1 MHRMRTGAALLVG
14 SALMLAA
21 CGGGSSTGSS
31 AASSST
37 TTSASTSV
45 GTSTTP
51 PPSSSAPTE
60 QKVTLTW
67 WHNATAD
74 PLKGYFQQV
83 ADAYT
88 KLHPNVTFKIEPIQ
102 NETIQTKIT
111 VALQSN
117 DPPDIFQQW
126 GGGDLATQVKS
137 GKVQDISA
145 ASADTIKAIGG
156 SGAGWTVDGKQYGL
170 PYSVGIVGFWYRPD
184 LFKQAGITG
193 TPATMDDLYSDIT
206 KLKAAKITPI
216 AVGGKDKWPDAF
228 YWGYFAVRECSQA
241 TIQKATQTIDFSDP
255 CFIKAGNDVKTL
267 IAAKPFQP
275 GFLGTSAQQG
285 AGSSAGLVANG
296 QAAMELQGHW
306 NSGVIGGLTPNKKP
320 LSSDKLAWFGFPT
333 VAGGQGAPDAAF
345 GGGDGFSCS
354 VKAPP
359 ACADFLNFLDNA
371 ENQKAFA
378 ATGTGLPVTPDA
390 ESAVTDATLKGVLDF
405 RDKSSFVE
413 LYFDKALPTA
423 IGTALNNEV
432 SNMFAGGSSPQ
443 KIVDAVAKAK
453 GQQ

>member
-1 MHRMRTGAALLVG
+1 MHRMRTSAALLVG
-14 SALMLAA
+14 STLLLAA
-21 CGGGSSTGSS
+21 CGGGSSNG
-31 AASSST
+31 ST
-37 TTSASTSV
+37 TTSSGAGTSV
-45 GTSTTP
+45 GTSSSTTP
-51 PPSSSAPTE
+51 ASSSGGP
-60 QKVTLTW
+60 KVTLTW
-67 WHNATAD
+67 WHNATQD

-88 KLHPNVTFKIEPIQ
+88 KLHPNVTFKIQPIQ

-117 DPPDIFQQW
+117 NPPDIFQQW

-137 GKVQDISA
+137 GKVQDIT
-145 ASADTIKAIGG
+145 ASTADTIKAIGG
-156 SGAGWTVDGKQYGL
+156 SAAGWTVNGKQYGL

-193 TPATMDDLYSDIT
+193 TPTSMDDLYADIT

-216 AVGGKDKWPDAF
+216 VVGGKDKWPDAF

-255 CFIKAGNDVKTL
+255 CFIKAGEDVQKL
-267 IAAKPFQP
+267 LGAKPFQA
-275 GFLGTSAQQG
+275 GFLGTPAQQG
-285 AGSSAGLVANG
+285 AGSSAGQVANG
-296 QAAMELQGHW
+296 KAAMELQGHW
-306 NSGVIGGLTPNKKP
+306 NSGVIGGLTPDKKP
-320 LSSDKLAWFGFPT
+320 LPGTKLAWFGFPAVT
-333 VAGGQGAPDAAF
+333 GGAGAPDASF

-354 VKAPP
+354 AKAPP
-359 ACADFLNFLDNA
+359 ACADFLNFLLNA

-423 IGTALNNEV
+423 IGSALNDEV
-432 SNMFAGGSSPQ
+432 SNMFAGGSSPK

-453 GQQ
+453 AQQ

>member
-1 MHRMRTGAALLVG
+1 MRTGAALLVG
-14 SALMLAA
+14 SALLLSA
-21 CGGGSSTGSS
+21 CGGGSSSGTASS
-31 AASSST
+31 AAPATS
-37 TTSASTSV
+37 TSA
-45 GTSTTP
+45 TTAASSAAP
-51 PPSSSAPTE
+51 ASSAPTDE
-60 QKVTLTW
+60 KVTLTW

-74 PLKGYFQQV
+74 PLKGYFQKV

-88 KLHPNVTFKIEPIQ
+88 AAHPNVTFKIVPVQ

-117 DPPDIFQQW
+117 NPPDIFQQW
-126 GGGDLATQVKS
+126 GGGDLATQVKT
-137 GKVQDISA
+137 GKVQDIST

-156 SGAGWTVDGKQYGL
+156 QGAGWTVDGKQYGL

-184 LFKQAGITG
+184 LFTQAGISAPPT
-193 TPATMDDLYSDIT
+193 TMAELVTDIG
-206 KLKAAKITPI
+206 KLKAKGITPI

-228 YWGYFAVRECSQA
+228 YWGYFAVRDCSQE
-241 TIQKATQTIDFSDP
+241 TIQAATKNIDFSDP
-255 CFIKAGNDVKTL
+255 CFIKAGQDTQSL
-267 IAAKPFQP
+267 INAKPFQA

-296 QAAMELQGHW
+296 KAAMELQGHW

-320 LSSDKLAWFGFPT
+320 LPGDKLSWFGFPA
-333 VAGGQGAPDAAF
+333 VGGGAGAPDASF

-359 ACADFLNFLDNA
+359 ACADFLNFLLNA
-371 ENQKAFA
+371 DNQKTFA
-378 ATGTGLPVTPDA
+378 ETGAGLPVNPDA
-390 ESAVTDATLKGVLDF
+390 ESAVTDATLKNVLSF

-423 IGTALNNEV
+423 VGTALNNEV
-432 SNMFAGGSSPQ
+432 ANLFAGQSSPA
-443 KIVDAVAKAK
+443 KIVAAVAKAK
-453 GQQ
+453 AQQ